1 MGGRGVE
8 PHERLVQHEIWWMET
23 VGGHHWIARR
33 VPDDCYVTM
42 PN

>member
-1 MGGRGVE
+1 
-8 PHERLVQHEIWWMET
+8 MET